1 MEFCAN
7 RWCYMEKNK
16 TTVYLGGTEFKLK
29 ISESEE
35 YIQGLAAYVNSQ
47 IASVQNQFPGLGENR
62 GLLLSM
68 LNMADEY
75 FRLKEKYDALDTRI
89 SALRDMPRSS
99 GPIAMSP
106 SKRPFENKAPAPVG
120 ADS

>member
-1 MEFCAN
+1 
-7 RWCYMEKNK
+7 MEKNK

-47 IASVQNQFPGLGENR
+47 IANVQNQFPGLGENR

-99 GPIAMSP
+99 VPITMSP
-106 SKRPFENKAPAPVG
+106 SKRPFENKTPAPVG
-120 ADS
+120 VDS

>member
-1 MEFCAN
+1 
-7 RWCYMEKNK
+7 
-16 TTVYLGGTEFKLK
+16 
-29 ISESEE
+29 
-35 YIQGLAAYVNSQ
+35 
-47 IASVQNQFPGLGENR
+47 
-62 GLLLSM
+62 M